1 MELRIGR
8 FSSLSMA
15 LCAAYQLKPQ
25 LEKPETN
32 LKKTAMTSRHLTSK
46 NGGILKKWGIYVLL
60 VGFNMF

>member
-1 MELRIGR
+1 
-8 FSSLSMA
+8 MA